1 MKGLMER
8 IEMNDVFFNSFSS
21 KNILNFIV
29 DMYCIIL
36 LIFELIKLILIEV
49 GVIFWN
55 YSILDWWWLYWGI
68 NEGIVVVLN

>member
-1 MKGLMER
+1 
-8 IEMNDVFFNSFSS
+8 MNDVFFNSFSS

-49 GVIFWN
+49 GVIF
-55 YSILDWWWLYWGI
+55 
-68 NEGIVVVLN
+68 